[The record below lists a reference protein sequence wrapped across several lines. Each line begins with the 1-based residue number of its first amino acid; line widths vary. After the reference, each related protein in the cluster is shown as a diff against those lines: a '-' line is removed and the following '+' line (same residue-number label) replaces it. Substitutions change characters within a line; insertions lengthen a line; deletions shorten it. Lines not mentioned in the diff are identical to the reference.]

1 MPRRKRNPHDAIRKL
16 LRELEKEGN
25 DTKEINM
32 TLLTLAI
39 DYYTRLEGRENM
51 IHCLDGFAAEMRVG
65 ETFLGSLPQPGS

>member
-16 LRELEKEGN
+16 LAALESEGN

-39 DYYTRLEGRENM
+39 DYYTNLEGRENM
-51 IHCLDGFAAEMRVG
+51 VRYLEDFAAQMRIG
-65 ETFLGSLPQPGS
+65 AAFLDETQ